1 MERVPLHW
9 AAAHGHLESM
19 AALIQAKCDVE
30 VTDKQGQTTLHC
42 AAQNNHHEVLA
53 FMLDSTETVKVNAVD
68 KNGQTALHLAAINNC
83 MEIVEKLLQHRADPN
98 IKDKCGCTALH
109 HASQRGHHLVLVRLL
124 RSNMDTDEPNYKA
137 RTALH
142 IAASLGH
149 LEVVETL
156 LRFGASLTV
165 KDKHGNT
172 PLHLAVLG
180 CHSSM
185 TDLLVKKG
193 ASVNSTNS
201 VGFGLSSFWG
211 STPLHM
217 AAELGFTE
225 VVQVLV
231 SHGADLFLPEKGG
244 RTALYIAA
252 RGSYTAIVDM
262 LITAERE
269 IKHKTRSKESS
280 VTTLQPGSRQFC
292 NSLVDIKEESVGSDQ
307 PQQGAEAEET
317 ERQRQ
322 QKQQQMQRL
331 AWTLAKELL
340 TPNDWKH
347 LARHWGFTAEHIKAI
362 EHQYTG
368 KSSYKEHGYRMLLIW
383 LHGLPATSNPLKDL
397 FEALVA
403 IDKRDVAEKIRKK
416 AEENAYGPRRFNP
429 GKLCHMCRLL

>member
-1 MERVPLHW
+1 
-9 AAAHGHLESM
+9 
-19 AALIQAKCDVE
+19 
-30 VTDKQGQTTLHC
+30 
-42 AAQNNHHEVLA
+42 
-53 FMLDSTETVKVNAVD
+53 
-68 KNGQTALHLAAINNC
+68 
-83 MEIVEKLLQHRADPN
+83 
-98 IKDKCGCTALH
+98 
-109 HASQRGHHLVLVRLL
+109 
-124 RSNMDTDEPNYKA
+124 MDTDEPNYERSTPLHLAAQNGHQSAVEILLEHRCNASIIDAKA

-201 VGFGLSSFWG
+201 RLQ
-211 STPLHM
+211 TPLHM

-317 ERQRQ
+317 EKQRQ

>member
-1 MERVPLHW
+1 MRPDYQLWPL
-9 AAAHGHLESM
+9 
-19 AALIQAKCDVE
+19 Q
-30 VTDKQGQTTLHC
+30 
-42 AAQNNHHEVLA
+42 
-53 FMLDSTETVKVNAVD
+53 
-68 KNGQTALHLAAINNC
+68 
-83 MEIVEKLLQHRADPN
+83 
-98 IKDKCGCTALH
+98 
-109 HASQRGHHLVLVRLL
+109 
-124 RSNMDTDEPNYKA
+124 KA

-156 LRFGASLTV
+156 LQFGASLSV
-165 KDKHGNT
+165 KDKHGNS

-180 CHSSM
+180 CHPSM

-193 ASVNSTNS
+193 ASVNATNNRQQ
-201 VGFGLSSFWG
+201 
-211 STPLHM
+211 TPLHI

-231 SHGADLFLPEKGG
+231 GHGADLFLPEKGG

-269 IKHKTRSKESS
+269 IKHKTRPRDNST
-280 VTTLQPGSRQFC
+280 TTLQPSFRQFC
-292 NSLVDIKEESVGSDQ
+292 NSLVDIKEESVASDQ
-307 PQQGAEAEET
+307 PHAQQASEGEDT
-317 ERQRQ
+317 EQQRQ

-331 AWTLAKELL
+331 AWTLAKEML
-340 TPNDWKH
+340 TPSDWKH
-347 LARHWGFTAEHIKAI
+347 LARHWGFTPEHIKAI

-383 LHGLPATSNPLKDL
+383 LHGLPPTSNPLKDL

-403 IDKRDVAEKIRKK
+403 IDKRDVAGELSAFTYPVFLLHIFVSSSVR
-416 AEENAYGPRRFNP
+416 
-429 GKLCHMCRLL
+429 CHMVR

>member
-1 MERVPLHW
+1 MVTRLLRSKMDMDDPNYER
-9 AAAHGHLESM
+9 
-19 AALIQAKCDVE
+19 
-30 VTDKQGQTTLHC
+30 
-42 AAQNNHHEVLA
+42 
-53 FMLDSTETVKVNAVD
+53 STP
-68 KNGQTALHLAAINNC
+68 LHLAAQNGHQLAV
-83 MEIVEKLLQHRADPN
+83 EILLERGAD
-98 IKDKCGCTALH
+98 
-109 HASQRGHHLVLVRLL
+109 ASV
-124 RSNMDTDEPNYKA
+124 TDAKA

-149 LEVVETL
+149 LGVVETL
-156 LRFGASLTV
+156 LQFKASLTA
-165 KDKHGNT
+165 KDKHGNM

-180 CHSSM
+180 CHADM
-185 TDLLVKKG
+185 ADLLVKKG
-193 ASVNSTNS
+193 ALVNATNNR
-201 VGFGLSSFWG
+201 LQ
-211 STPLHM
+211 TPLHI

-269 IKHKTRSKESS
+269 IKHRNKAKEQS

-292 NSLVDIKEESVGSDQ
+292 NSLVDIKEESVATSESHPEEDGGGAGGGGDRWE
-307 PQQGAEAEET
+307 QQ
-317 ERQRQ
+317 QR
-322 QKQQQMQRL
+322 QMQRL

-340 TPNDWKH
+340 TPTDWKH
-347 LARHWGFTAEHIKAI
+347 LARHWGFTPEHIKAI

-383 LHGLPATSNPLKDL
+383 LHGLPPETNPLKDL

-403 IDKRDVAEKIRKK
+403 IDKRDIAEKIRKK
-416 AEENAYGPRRFNP
+416 AEESAYGPRRFSP
-429 GKLCHMCRLL
+429 SRLCHMCCLL